1 MDNPPFWNGPAL
13 SAALT
18 EVPSLT
24 LSFYSFGVMLRRQ
37 EGGLI
42 TEYPVDPAQIAVA
55 LAAKVRFDTGLLAG
69 DILLVRQDGTR
80 RTVVG
85 YRSPSRTGL
94 FLEGREEPLRVP
106 LPPLVMIRTTV
117 GDQAPTTRVFA
128 AKTRPASLDV
138 PLFHTPLPNVFGSGA
153 ICWGTV
159 PRADGADLSE
169 EWGRLLGSPFGSHAV
184 TGKSKCQPDDIR
196 SLLLD
201 LAQRSTKAY
210 PKRDLMPVN
219 QTLAQVLGDASP

>member
-1 MDNPPFWNGPAL
+1 
-13 SAALT
+13 
-18 EVPSLT
+18 
-24 LSFYSFGVMLRRQ
+24 MLRRQ